1 MLKVDRFKVMF
12 NRLKFRIRTFPTW
25 LLWKYFKF
33 NSWHV
38 YGSTQPK
45 YQGECIRILNELG
58 NRSTI
63 VEIGCGL
70 GSILKSVD
78 YQNRYGLDIEENVI
92 SAAKFLDRRD
102 KINFVTGSFKEA
114 RKFQNID
121 VLLAVNW
128 VHNLDPL
135 ELISELSYFTER
147 KILVLTEGV
156 EHYAFY
162 HDESLFASHF
172 KILKEVFVSE
182 GKRHLFLLTS
192 PQRDDRDGIKQ
203 G

>member
-1 MLKVDRFKVMF
+1 MFKADRFKVMF
-12 NRLKFRIRTFPTW
+12 NTLKFRIRTFPIW
-25 LLWKYFKF
+25 LLSKYFKF

-58 NRSTI
+58 NRFTI

-70 GSILKSVD
+70 GSILKSVN
-78 YQNRYGLDIEENVI
+78 YQNKYGLDIEENVI
-92 SAAKFLDRRD
+92 SAARFIDRRG
-102 KINFVTGSFKEA
+102 KIDFVTGSFEEA
-114 RKFQNID
+114 RKIQDID

-128 VHNLDPL
+128 VHNLDPR

-147 KILVLTEGV
+147 KTLVLTEGV
-156 EHYAFY
+156 ENYAFY

-182 GKRHLFLLTS
+182 GKRHLFLLAS
-192 PQRDDRDGIKQ
+192 RQ
-203 G
+203 